1 MTIEDYTGKFEFALW
16 SEDFIRFA
24 PYLKTGLCLFING
37 GFKPKRFNDSEYEFK
52 VGSIQLLQEVKKT
65 HTKKVGLVTM
75 PKFITREFVDFICDN
90 ISKYPGAS
98 ELYLQLIDRDNGM
111 SVKLHTFN
119 KHIEMN
125 DELAHYLTQQRD
137 IDIYIETIN
146 K

>member
-1 MTIEDYTGKFEFALW
+1 M
-16 SEDFIRFA
+16 
-24 PYLKTGLCLFING
+24 
-37 GFKPKRFNDSEYEFK
+37 
-52 VGSIQLLQEVKKT
+52 QEVKKT

-75 PKFITREFVDFICDN
+75 PKFITREFVDFIVDN
-90 ISKYPGAS
+90 IAKYPGAS
-98 ELYLQLIDRDNGM
+98 ELYLQLIDRDKDM
-111 SVKLHTFN
+111 AVKLHTFN